1 MDARENSHE
10 GHVVTEWLKYSVQC
24 LWTLL
29 FEKRTAFVLSFWLL
43 LPPFAFTPP
52 LKVWAERIQSP
63 AANH

>member
-1 MDARENSHE
+1 VITE
-10 GHVVTEWLKYSVQC
+10 GLKDSVQC